1 LTYTFRFSILGI
13 TPFRKVTRLLSNIVL
28 TAIGHKSHLKFV
40 EQFDAATVDVE
51 NARETAAEAVNKHR
65 ARGSK
70 SNKISR

>member
-1 LTYTFRFSILGI
+1 
-13 TPFRKVTRLLSNIVL
+13 VL

-40 EQFDAATVDVE
+40 EQFDAATVDVK